1 MVSTRFPRIDYDSNG
16 VAIVAGTT
24 TRVAEIVLDH
34 LAYGW
39 HARQLQRRFPRL
51 SMGQIHAALAYYYD
65 REEDRK
71 QESGADDNDEMA
83 TTAGHAEIVEKLKC
97 LGLLP

>member
-1 MVSTRFPRIDYDSNG
+1 MVSTRFPRIDYDSSG

-65 REEDRK
+65 REEQR
-71 QESGADDNDEMA
+71 QQAAGAEVEESEMNPDH
-83 TTAGHAEIVEKLKC
+83 GEIVEKLKC